1 MAELRD
7 RLESDIKDAMR
18 ARERERL
25 TVLRMIKSAIKD
37 REIATRADVDDEE
50 ITRILMN
57 YAKKRHEALEGALK
71 AEREDL
77 AEKERAEIAI
87 VQVYLPAALSD
98 DELAS
103 LVDTII
109 AEADASSMKDMG
121 RVMKLCAERVAGRAD
136 GSRISALVKAKL
148 SS

>member
-18 ARERERL
+18 AKERERL

-50 ITRILMN
+50 ITRILMS

-77 AEKERAEIAI
+77 AEKERAELAI

-103 LVDTII
+103 LVDAVI
-109 AEADASSMKDMG
+109 AETDAGSMKDMG
-121 RVMKLCAERVAGRAD
+121 RVMKLCTERVAGRAD

>member
-1 MAELRD
+1 VAELRD

-18 ARERERL
+18 AKERERL

-37 REIATRADVDDEE
+37 REIATRADVGDEE
-50 ITRILMN
+50 ITRILMS

-77 AEKERAEIAI
+77 AEKERAELAI
-87 VQVYLPAALSD
+87 VQVYLPAALSE
-98 DELAS
+98 DELEG
-103 LVDTII
+103 LVAAVI
-109 AEADASSMKDMG
+109 AEAGASSMKDMG
-121 RVMKLCAERVAGRAD
+121 GVMKLCTERAAGRAD
-136 GSRISALVKAKL
+136 GSRISALVRAKL